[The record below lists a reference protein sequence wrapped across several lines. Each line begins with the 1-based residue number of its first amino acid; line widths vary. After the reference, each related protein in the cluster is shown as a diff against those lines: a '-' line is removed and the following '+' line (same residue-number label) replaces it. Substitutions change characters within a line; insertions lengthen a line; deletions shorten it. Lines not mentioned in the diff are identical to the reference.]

1 MNSIS
6 VIIPLYNEKDS
17 LRELHTRLCGE
28 LKKTGLSAEIIFVD
42 DGSKD
47 GSDQVLR
54 EIQEEDRQVRI
65 IRFRRNFGKSAALC
79 AGFEKATGEMVVTM
93 DADLQDKPAEIHKL
107 IEKLR
112 EGNDLVSGWKKN
124 RKDPFS
130 KRWASWL
137 YNRITSWLTGV
148 PLHDMNCGFKA
159 YRREVIEEIT
169 VYGEMHR
176 YIPVLASYK
185 GFMIAEV
192 PVEHNNREHGSSK
205 FGMERYVGG
214 FFDLLTVI
222 MLTRYNRKP
231 LHIFGIIGMGMISA
245 GMLIEAYLTIGW
257 FLGMWIENRPIFLLG
272 ILLLIVGVQF
282 MSFGLV
288 AEMLAWATRKEQDF
302 AIKEDSGPVDKAEYM
317 N

>member
-6 VIIPLYNEKDS
+6 VIIPLYNEKGS
-17 LRELHTRLCGE
+17 LRELHTRLCEE
-28 LKKTGLSAEIIFVD
+28 LRKTGLSVEIIYVD
-42 DGSKD
+42 DGSRD
-47 GSDQVLR
+47 GSDKILHD
-54 EIQEEDRQVRI
+54 IQKKDPRVRI
-65 IRFRRNFGKSAALC
+65 ISFRRNFGKSAALC
-79 AGFEKATGEMVVTM
+79 AGFEKATGNIVLTM
-93 DADLQDKPAEIHKL
+93 DADLQDKPEEMHKL
-107 IEKLR
+107 LEKLR
-112 EGNDLVSGWKKN
+112 EGNDLVSGWKKK
-124 RKDPFS
+124 RKDHLS
-130 KRWASWL
+130 KRWASRI
-137 YNRITSWLTGV
+137 YNRITALLTGV

-185 GFMIAEV
+185 GFKIAEV
-192 PVEHNNREHGSSK
+192 PVEHDSREHGRSK

-245 GMLIEAYLTIGW
+245 GLLIEVYLTIGW
-257 FLGMWIENRPIFLLG
+257 FYGMWIEDRPAFMLG

-288 AEMLAWATRKEQDF
+288 AEMLAWATRREQDY
-302 AIKEDSGPVDKAEYM
+302 AIREDSGQVEKSEYL

>member
-1 MNSIS
+1 MNSLS

-28 LKKTGLSAEIIFVD
+28 LSKTGLSAEIIFVD
-42 DGSKD
+42 DGSRD
-47 GSDQVLR
+47 GSDKVLR
-54 EIQEEDRQVRI
+54 DIRKEDPRVRI
-65 IRFRRNFGKSAALC
+65 ISFRRNFGKSAALC
-79 AGFEKATGEMVVTM
+79 AGFEKSTGDIVLTM
-93 DADLQDKPAEIHKL
+93 DADLQDKPEEMHKL
-107 IEKLR
+107 LEKLR
-112 EGNDLVSGWKKN
+112 EGNDLVSGWKKK
-124 RKDPFS
+124 RKDPLS
-130 KRWASWL
+130 KRWASWI
-137 YNRITSWLTGV
+137 YNRITAILTGV

-185 GFMIAEV
+185 GFRIAEV
-192 PVEHNNREHGSSK
+192 AVEHDIREHGRSK
-205 FGMERYVGG
+205 FGIERYVGG

-245 GMLIEAYLTIGW
+245 GLLIEGYLSVGW
-257 FLGMWIENRPIFLLG
+257 FYGMWIEDRPAFMLG

-288 AEMLAWATRKEQDF
+288 AEMLAWATRREQDY
-302 AIKEDSGPVDKAEYM
+302 AIREDSGQVEKSEYL